1 MDYFHI
7 LSKGAAK
14 TAPFDMCIEL
24 LYILCLLTA
33 AALIAAVTYRRIVL
47 TVLKKFTSLGREEF
61 VNREINAVEQVARVV
76 VGCTYPK

>member
-14 TAPFDMCIEL
+14 TAPFDMCIEQ

-33 AALIAAVTYRRIVL
+33 ATMVAAVTYRRIIL
-47 TVLKKFTSLGREEF
+47 TVLKKFASLGREEF
-61 VNREINAVEQVARVV
+61 VYRKIYAVEQVARIVIR
-76 VGCTYPK
+76 CRYPI